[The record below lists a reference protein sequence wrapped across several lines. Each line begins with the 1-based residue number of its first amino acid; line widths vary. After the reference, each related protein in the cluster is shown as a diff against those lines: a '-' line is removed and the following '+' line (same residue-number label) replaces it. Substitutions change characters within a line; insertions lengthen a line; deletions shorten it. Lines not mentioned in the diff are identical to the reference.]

1 MSTATIEHSTP
12 DGELAQAARL
22 FLTAA
27 LRTMSSETRATFDT
41 YQRLAAHEER
51 FAATASD
58 NGRHEAADRALKQA
72 EQYRAD
78 AFGMVARL
86 PLAAV
91 SRGIGI

>member
-1 MSTATIEHSTP
+1 MLTADDEHSTP
-12 DGELAQAARL
+12 DAELAYASRL

-27 LRTMSSETRATFDT
+27 MRTMSGEARAVFDT

-51 FAATASD
+51 FAATAAD
-58 NGRHEAADRALKQA
+58 NGRHEAAERALKQA

-78 AFGMVARL
+78 AFGMLARL

-91 SRGIGI
+91 SRELVI